1 MDFGEVRAEDEL
13 VGKAQQGDADESCG
27 GAVFVA
33 HAFDGVLQGLHGV
46 AAAREQAASGFGEF
60 DAAGAVG
67 EERQADVLFQ
77 RF

>member
-13 VGKAQQGDADESCG
+13 VGKARQGNAHQAG
-27 GAVFVA
+27 GRGVVVA
-33 HAFDGVLQGLHGV
+33 HAFDGVLQGLYGV